1 MPNGVICAGAVEGS
15 NQLGAIVTCQ
25 AMTASPAGAGWP
37 PTPWATPRVTT
48 APKTSGTIR
57 RCAIH
62 DVRSSPMFSSRR
74 LRGLPRD
81 LEAGLV
87 ASDPEATT
95 WTWLSPPRSPFT
107 RSTRAAGAFIAAH
120 EYHPDDARATVDGE
134 SRGFGRRR
142 RLSPWW
148 GS

>member
-1 MPNGVICAGAVEGS
+1 MPNGVICGGAVEGS

-74 LRGLPRD
+74 LLGLPRD

-87 ASDPEATT
+87 ASDPRGDDVDVVVAAEEPVHA
-95 WTWLSPPRSPFT
+95 LAEGDGGMHR
-107 RSTRAAGAFIAAH
+107 RARV
-120 EYHPDDARATVDGE
+120 P
-134 SRGFGRRR
+134 SGRRSRDRRRGER
-142 RLSPWW
+142 RLRS
-148 GS
+148 SS